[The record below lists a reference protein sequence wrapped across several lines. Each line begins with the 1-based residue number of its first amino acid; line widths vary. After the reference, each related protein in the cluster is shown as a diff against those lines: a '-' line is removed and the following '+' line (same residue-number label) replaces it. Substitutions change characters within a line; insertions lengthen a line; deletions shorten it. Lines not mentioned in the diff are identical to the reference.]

1 MMIPREEAI
10 KRICDFLTQ
19 IGIPFQKAPIEGRS
33 FLPGLKI
40 DQGSLTIDVDKL
52 EYPGDILHEAGHI
65 ALFDPLKR
73 PFLNQEMLDTQ
84 PSEQSEE
91 IGVQLWSYFAA
102 EACGVPAEM
111 VFHDGG
117 YHTQNKWII
126 DNFRKRIFVGMPL
139 LVWMRIADPVPKGEY
154 PVIRN
159 WLRQ

>member
-1 MMIPREEAI
+1 MQPSEAI
-10 KRICDFLTQ
+10 GRIRNFLDR
-19 IGIPFQKAPIEGRS
+19 IGIVCREGALEEKT

-40 DQGSLTIDVDKL
+40 DQGSLTIDVNKL

-65 ALFDPLKR
+65 ALFDPQQR

-111 VFHDGG
+111 VFHEGG
-117 YHTQNKWII
+117 YRTQSKWII
-126 DNFRKRIFVGMPL
+126 DNFRNRKFIGMPL
-139 LVWMRIADPVPKGEY
+139 LVWMRIVEPVPAGEY
-154 PVIRN
+154 PVIKN